1 MKRILMVLAWLVVI
15 GVVVYMNVKRDNGEA
30 STETTTAESVSKA
43 SPDSFAQPGDYDA
56 PGSTTVT
63 GGAEALQ
70 LPKGTPNQTVSYPG
84 FTVHY
89 NSYLHQPNCVVYT
102 LTANETRGR
111 SERQETF
118 EQDDK
123 VYGCARSEEYA
134 GSGYDRGHM
143 APAGDFKWNEE
154 AMSSTFKM
162 SNICP
167 QNHELNKGMWND
179 LELKV
184 REWARRDKKL
194 VVYTGPVFESK
205 KPETI
210 VQKRSGK
217 KGRVAVPT
225 GFFKVIYAPTAHPA
239 RAIAFVMPNKPCDGD
254 LREYVVTIDEVE
266 RLTGIDFLSS
276 LPADQQK
283 RLQATSN
290 ATLWFH
296 SR

>member
-1 MKRILMVLAWLVVI
+1 MALAWLVVI
-15 GVVVYMNVKRDNGEA
+15 GVVVYLNLRHDSDNDGNGTT
-30 STETTTAESVSKA
+30 TEQTATTTTAKPEG
-43 SPDSFAQPGDYDA
+43 FAQPGDYDT
-56 PGSTTVT
+56 PGATTVT
-63 GGAEALQ
+63 GGIEALQ

-84 FTVHY
+84 FTVYY
-89 NSYLHQPNCVVYT
+89 NSHLHLPNCVVYT

-118 EQDDK
+118 EQDEK
-123 VYGCARSEEYA
+123 VQGCARSEEYA

-143 APAGDFKWNEE
+143 APAGDFKWDDE
-154 AMSSTFKM
+154 AMASTFKM

-194 VVYTGPVFESK
+194 VVYTGPVFDSK
-205 KPETI
+205 SPETI
-210 VQKRSGK
+210 VQKRSGR
-217 KGRVAVPT
+217 KGRVAVPSA
-225 GFFKVIYAPTAHPA
+225 FYKVIYAPTAHPV

-254 LREYVVTIDEVE
+254 LREYVVAIDEVE

-276 LPADQQK
+276 LPVDQQK
-283 RLQATSN
+283 RLQASSN
-290 ATLWFH
+290 TTLWFH